1 MPFLPSGGCQ
11 LVLEVGG
18 VGVSGQDL
26 GGEQQLTGRHG
37 DGLEVGHHLRL
48 VLLVLN
54 GGQTG
59 RKWFTSGHEGSLSHS
74 RTYEV
79 SNI

>member
-1 MPFLPSGGCQ
+1 M
-11 LVLEVGG
+11 VLEVGG
-18 VGVSGQDL
+18 VGVCGQDL

-54 GGQTG
+54 GEQRG
-59 RKWFTSGHEGSLSHS
+59 KGSNQVMKVLSVIHAHLKLV
-74 RTYEV
+74 TYDTHMHG
-79 SNI
+79 NI